1 MAIPTTQKECTTRR
15 IAALI
20 IGLWDKIK
28 NAFLLKTSRGTA
40 NGVASLDANGKVPS
54 SQLPSV
60 PSGNLPAN
68 SSSSAGIVASG
79 SEQDTKSWMTDANGN
94 PAWRD
99 IQNVKSIVIGT
110 DPDNTDDLNNITA
123 PNGGIEIYRIRNKSY
138 VSNIPITDEGSVL
151 VLSYGGGV
159 VWQFFIAKGS
169 KSVYARIRT
178 NYTWSTWDNMR
189 DASWVNSYTQS
200 EIDGKLNGKLD
211 KSPSS
216 IGATAIDLNSLTLA
230 GEEVLAHYIIKNAS
244 NVSNK
249 PEDDTGLLYVLSSS
263 GGYVT
268 QIYVTKNSLGM
279 YIRTRYGGSWTGW
292 AKVSTNIV
300 IEHVTSIPVDPTVG
314 TIYAL

>member
-15 IAALI
+15 IASLI
-20 IGLWDKIK
+20 IGLWDKVK
-28 NAFLLKTSRGTA
+28 DAFLSKTSRGTA
-40 NGVASLDANGKVPS
+40 NGVASLDANGKVPT

-60 PSGNLPAN
+60 PTGNLPAN

-79 SEQDTKSWMTDANGN
+79 SGQDIKSWMTDVNGI

-99 IQNVKSIVIGT
+99 IQNLKPIVIGK
-110 DPDNTDDLNNITA
+110 DQDNTDDLNNITA
-123 PNGGIEIYRIRNKSY
+123 PNGGVEFYHISNKSY

-159 VWQFFIAKGS
+159 VWQFFIAKSS
-169 KSVYARIRT
+169 KSVYARIRLSGL
-178 NYTWSTWDNMR
+178 WSTWDNTR
-189 DASWVNSYTQS
+189 DASWVDSYTKS

-211 KSPSS
+211 KYPSS
-216 IGATAIDLNSLTLA
+216 IGATAIDLNTLTSGGSDA
-230 GEEVLAHYIIKNAS
+230 LAHYVVTNAS

-249 PEDDTGLLYVLSSS
+249 PVNDNGLLYVLSSS

-268 QIYVTKNSLGM
+268 QVYVTKLSLGM
-279 YIRTRYGGSWTGW
+279 YIRARYGGSWTGW

-300 IEHVTSIPVDPTVG
+300 IEHLTTIPPNPTVG

>member
-20 IGLWDKIK
+20 IGLWAKVKDT
-28 NAFLLKTSRGTA
+28 FLLKTSRGTA
-40 NGVASLDANGKVPS
+40 NGVASLDKNGKVPS
-54 SQLPSV
+54 SQLPTV
-60 PSGNLPAN
+60 PTGNLPSN

-79 SEQDTKSWMTDANGN
+79 NGQNTKSWMTDVNGN

-99 IQNVKSIVIGT
+99 IQNIKSIVIGK

-123 PNGGIEIYRIRNKSY
+123 PNGGIEFYKIKNKSY

-159 VWQFFIAKGS
+159 VWQFFIAKS
-169 KSVYARIRT
+169 TKSVYVRIRISG
-178 NYTWSTWDNMR
+178 TWSTWDNTR
-189 DASWVNSYTQS
+189 DASWVDSYTKS

-211 KSPSS
+211 KSPSY
-216 IGATAIDLNSLTLA
+216 IGATSIDLNSLTSGGSHDL
-230 GEEVLAHYIIKNAS
+230 EHYVITNKS

-249 PEDDTGLLYVLSSS
+249 PVDDVGLLYVLSYS

-268 QIYVTKNSLGM
+268 QVYVTKNSLGM
-279 YIRTRYGGSWTGW
+279 YIRARYSSSWTGW

-300 IEHVTSIPVDPTVG
+300 IEHVNTIPVNPTVG